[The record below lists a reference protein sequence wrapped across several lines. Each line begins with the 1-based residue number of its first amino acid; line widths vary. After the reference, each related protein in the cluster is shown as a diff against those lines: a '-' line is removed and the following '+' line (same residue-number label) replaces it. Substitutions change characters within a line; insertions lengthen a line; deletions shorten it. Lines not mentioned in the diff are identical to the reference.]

1 MLARCQPMFP
11 RHSRTP
17 REAPE
22 SAILRVAR
30 ATMRLSDRWE
40 TPFWGG
46 PTVSVAQPA
55 GAPCR
60 ATCRAYDLRPAN
72 QLWTLVRFT
81 DQMAAAGMRNGRSQ
95 MRIDTSC
102 NVAKLAG
109 TLAQGRV
116 LEPERKFN
124 PFTRSS
130 LSGLERELSTF
141 FSMVSKQATRLR
153 TEKPST
159 GAVRAGCSI
168 VLAWADRV

>member
-1 MLARCQPMFP
+1 MFP
-11 RHSRTP
+11 RPSRTP

-22 SAILRVAR
+22 SATLRVAR
-30 ATMRLSDRWE
+30 ATRRLSDRWE
-40 TPFWGG
+40 TPLWGG

-72 QLWTLVRFT
+72 QLWTLLRFT

-141 FSMVSKQATRLR
+141 FSMVCKQATRLR
-153 TEKPST
+153 TDKPST
-159 GAVRAGCSI
+159 GAVQAGCST

>member
-1 MLARCQPMFP
+1 MLARCQPIFP

-30 ATMRLSDRWE
+30 ATRRLSDRWE
-40 TPFWGG
+40 TPLWGG

-60 ATCRAYDLRPAN
+60 ATCRAYRRAYDLRPAN

-81 DQMAAAGMRNGRSQ
+81 DQMAAAGMGNGRSHSRSQ

-102 NVAKLAG
+102 DVAKLAV

-116 LEPERKFN
+116 LEPERGFN

-130 LSGLERELSTF
+130 L
-141 FSMVSKQATRLR
+141 R
-153 TEKPST
+153 TGT
-159 GAVRAGCSI
+159 
-168 VLAWADRV
+168 